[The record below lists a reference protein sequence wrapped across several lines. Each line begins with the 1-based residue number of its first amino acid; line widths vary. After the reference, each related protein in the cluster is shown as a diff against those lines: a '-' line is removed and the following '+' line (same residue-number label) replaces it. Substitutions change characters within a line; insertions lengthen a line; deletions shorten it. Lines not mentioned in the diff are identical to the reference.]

1 MMARRARA
9 GDSQDATGLALSP
22 KGTAMVNKI
31 EQDHQ
36 RFRQIVRGK
45 IRKDLRK
52 FLSRG
57 ELIGREGGR
66 YVSIPVHDIDIP
78 TFRYGD
84 NSGGV
89 GMGDGQEGQGVGQP
103 GQGKNGQGGEA
114 EGKHILEVDVSLE
127 ELADILAEELRL
139 PRIKPRGQHK
149 LTTIRDKY
157 TGIRPVGPA
166 SLRSFKRTY
175 REALK
180 RQLSMGQYDPEN
192 PVIVPI
198 KHDLRFRTW
207 NEVKK
212 PQSNAVIVYMMDV
225 SGSMGDEQKEL
236 VRLEA
241 FWIDTWLRRN
251 YDGIESRYIVHD
263 VRAAEVDKK
272 TFFSVREDGGTRIS
286 SAFQCCKELLDA
298 HYDPNDWNIYLF
310 HFSDGDNSSDTDNRL
325 CVKILDELLLPRC
338 NMFGY
343 CQVASAY
350 GSGSFVNVLQEAF
363 PDGRADESGPK
374 LITSKVNGRE
384 DLYDSLKTF
393 FTAGR

>member
-1 MMARRARA
+1 
-9 GDSQDATGLALSP
+9 
-22 KGTAMVNKI
+22 MVNTI

-36 RFRQIVRGK
+36 RFRQIVQGK
-45 IRKDLRK
+45 IRKDLRRFISK
-52 FLSRG
+52 G
-57 ELIGREGGR
+57 ELLAREGR
-66 YVSIPVHDIDIP
+66 RVVSVPVHDIDIP

-89 GMGDGQEGQGVGQP
+89 GMGEGEEGQGVGQP
-103 GQGKNGQGGEA
+103 GQGKNASGGDA
-114 EGKHILEVDVSLE
+114 EGKHALEVDVTLE
-127 ELADILAEELRL
+127 ELADILAEELKL
-139 PRIKPRGQHK
+139 PRIKPRGEHRI
-149 LTTIRDKY
+149 TTIRDKY

-166 SLRSFKRTY
+166 SLRHFKRTY

-180 RQLSMGQYDPEN
+180 RQLSMGQYDPDN
-192 PVIVPI
+192 PVIIPI
-198 KHDLRFRTW
+198 KNDLRFRAW

-251 YDGIESRYIVHD
+251 YEGIESRYIVHD

-286 SAFQCCKELLDA
+286 SAFTCCQELLER
-298 HYDPNDWNIYLF
+298 HYDPNDWNIYVF
-310 HFSDGDNSSDTDNRL
+310 HFSDGDNSSDADNRL
-325 CVKILDELLLPRC
+325 CAKILDEHLLPRV

-343 CQVASAY
+343 CQVASSY
-350 GSGSFVNVLQEAF
+350 GSGSFIHVLHEAF
-363 PDGRADESGPK
+363 PGGSPDEHGPR
-374 LITSKVNGRE
+374 LITSKVNGRD
-384 DLYDSLKTF
+384 DLLESLRTF
-393 FTAGR
+393 FKQGR